1 MDSLWCAFCQTLNAL
16 FRQKKK
22 KRKKK
27 TFVYSICFESVLII
41 LSSKDLVNFIFDSLY
56 LMFTIAAVWCISLKL
71 NMIILKKD

>member
-27 TFVYSICFESVLII
+27 AFVYSICFESVLII
-41 LSSKDLVNFIFDSLY
+41 LSSKDLFV
-56 LMFTIAAVWCISLKL
+56 
-71 NMIILKKD
+71 